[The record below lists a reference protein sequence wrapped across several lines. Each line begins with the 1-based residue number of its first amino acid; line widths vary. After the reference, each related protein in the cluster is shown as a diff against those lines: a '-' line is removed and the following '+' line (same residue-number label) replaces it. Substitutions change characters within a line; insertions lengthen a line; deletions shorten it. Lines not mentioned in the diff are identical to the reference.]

1 MFWPPWGGYFSN
13 LIDRSNPGILLRL
26 LHALPLTPLKPKT
39 LAKKFESTL
48 AVHKQF
54 NGRLGGFVGE
64 SKGLLALSGS
74 RRGEMGSQR
83 GPISLYLFFFS
94 FFFPRLNKLSSVIYL
109 FFIIN

>member
-26 LHALPLTPLKPKT
+26 LLALPLTPLKPKT

-94 FFFPRLNKLSSVIYL
+94 LFFSSFKQIIFRYL
-109 FFIIN
+109 FIFYN